1 MRMMM
6 IRMINQPAAVGK
18 HGAGLMEWRFQVA
31 ISAPPSTLATSMHLI
46 TSTSK
51 HFGVP
56 YGTSKYF
63 QVAILALLSLIASFK
78 L

>member
-1 MRMMM
+1 
-6 IRMINQPAAVGK
+6 MINQPVALGK

-51 HFGVP
+51 HLGVSP
-56 YGTSKYF
+56 STSKYF
-63 QVAILALLSLIASFK
+63 QVAMSAL
-78 L
+78 